1 MTAPSTGYD
10 EYGRY
15 VYPAPLYPGHF
26 DELRKLA
33 VAPLRPDGSVDY
45 AAAERLGIQF
55 PVKSKWLAAA
65 LSAFLAVFGAG
76 NFYLRN
82 TGRGIIQLAFG
93 FIVPNFLTSNEASIW
108 NVLIYL
114 LALAVI
120 VWGIVEAVFIIT
132 GKRGYDRDGM
142 GNPVS

>member
-1 MTAPSTGYD
+1 MTAPTTGYD

-55 PVKSKWLAAA
+55 TVKSKWLAAA

-82 TGRGIIQLAFG
+82 TGRGIIQLFFG
-93 FIVPNFLTSNEASIW
+93 FIAPAFLTSYNTPVWSA
-108 NVLIYL
+108 LINL
-114 LALAVI
+114 LAVAVI